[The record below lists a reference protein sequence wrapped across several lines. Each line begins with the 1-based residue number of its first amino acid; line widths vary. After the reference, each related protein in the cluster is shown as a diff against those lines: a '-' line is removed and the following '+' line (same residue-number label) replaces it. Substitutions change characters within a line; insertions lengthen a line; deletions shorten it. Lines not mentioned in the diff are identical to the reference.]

1 MLTDVRPKTAR
12 GRTGNDAAFYAA
24 YHLNDSIE
32 SAAKAQRLCNA
43 DLPRFALMK
52 KGCATRADIDRLPCF
67 SPNTINRLCVP
78 PPDTNKKAHLGKI
91 GASFVQSVSH
101 ASRFGGTFAPLV
113 DTPSETPPDADTFPR
128 LEIGFTTHGMPAM
141 RDGKGQ
147 ERYVENVLESFEAE
161 YKQLK
166 DQDIS
171 RKRQV
176 TLPW

>member
-1 MLTDVRPKTAR
+1 MPAP
-12 GRTGNDAAFYAA
+12 
-24 YHLNDSIE
+24 S
-32 SAAKAQRLCNA
+32 
-43 DLPRFALMK
+43 
-52 KGCATRADIDRLPCF
+52 
-67 SPNTINRLCVP
+67 
-78 PPDTNKKAHLGKI
+78 DTNKKAHLGKI

-171 RKRQV
+171 RKRH
-176 TLPW
+176 